1 MKVKV
6 KAVDGNKVNSYDN
19 VTMIDTDL
27 NNRMHIYYT
36 DKLGTERETIYNLN
50 KYEDNITIEA

>member
-6 KAVDGNKVNSYDN
+6 KAPSSNKVNSYDN
-19 VTMIDTDL
+19 VTMINTDL

-36 DKLGTERETIYNLN
+36 DKLGTEREVTYNLN
-50 KYEDNITIEA
+50 HFKDYITIEA

>member
-6 KAVDGNKVNSYDN
+6 KALSSNKVNSYDN
-19 VTMIDTDL
+19 VTMVHTDL

-36 DKLGTERETIYNLN
+36 DKMGIERETFYNLN
-50 KYEDNITIEA
+50 KFKDNVTIEA

>member
-6 KAVDGNKVNSYDN
+6 KGINSNKVNSYDN
-19 VTMIDTDL
+19 VTMINTDL

-36 DKLGTERETIYNLN
+36 DKLGTEREATYNLN
-50 KYEDNITIEA
+50 KFKDYITIEA